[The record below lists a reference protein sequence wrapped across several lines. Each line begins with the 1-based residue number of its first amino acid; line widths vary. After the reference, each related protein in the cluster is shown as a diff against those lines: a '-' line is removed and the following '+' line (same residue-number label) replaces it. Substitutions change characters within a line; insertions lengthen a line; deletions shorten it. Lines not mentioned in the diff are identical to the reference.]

1 MADYQDIRG
10 LRVKYLSADPSVT
23 VAGEVWYNSTTG
35 TLKSQVLTESW
46 SSGAA
51 IATARS
57 AMAGGGIPTAAWI
70 AGGKTNNAP
79 SNVST
84 AETEEYNGSGWST
97 GGTLPQGS
105 RSFGEGAGPLTA
117 GITVGGGPTTPLV
130 GQTWV
135 ESYNGT
141 SWTAE
146 TGTPL
151 GLVHNSVFGLESA
164 AVSAGRGPGTAT
176 PQVFNYD
183 GSTWTVGGT
192 MSLPRGYTTSA
203 GIQTAGWIA
212 GGWDDGGPPFDADE
226 HEQYDGTSWTDA
238 PVLNTGRSA
247 GGGNGPQ
254 TSAIYFGGIVTP
266 TSTTATETFD
276 GSSWSTSPATLGTAV
291 DEMGS
296 ANNGTSNSTALSV
309 GGLVNN
315 AHPQQKATQEYNKSA
330 NVITAGA
337 WASATAYPFGA
348 GGVAGFGTQTAA
360 VGVGGES
367 APGPTVNTVAEY
379 DGSSWTGVTAYP
391 SPTRASGTTGI
402 LTAGLVVGGNTAPGA
417 TPTTDATGEY
427 DGTNWSTGGVYPA
440 VNSSVGV
447 AGTQTAALGAGAYF
461 TPAGSPGST
470 QANTYN
476 GSSWASSPALNT
488 ARYQAGN
495 SGTTTAALLFGGA
508 PSAGTT
514 VESFDGSSWT
524 SLSNKIFDTPW
535 AMTRAS
541 VATADTAANFA
552 AAPPYANATELYDGT
567 SWATGPALGTVRQ
580 GGGAGGPTSGLV
592 FTGYSTSA
600 PRPSATEEFTAGTTT
615 ANIVTLTTS

>member
-35 TLKSQVLTESW
+35 TLKSQVLTEAW
-46 SSGAA
+46 ASGAP

-79 SNVST
+79 TNTTT
-84 AETEEYNGSGWST
+84 AATEEYNGSGWST

-117 GITVGGGPTTPLV
+117 GITVGGGPTSPLV

-176 PQVFNYD
+176 PQVFNFD

-203 GIQTAGWIA
+203 GTQTAGWIA
-212 GGWDDGGPPFDADE
+212 GGWDDGGPPYDADE
-226 HEQYDGTSWTDA
+226 HEQYNGTSWTDA

-276 GSSWSTSPATLGTAV
+276 GSSWSTSPATLATAV

-315 AHPQQKATQEYNKSA
+315 AHPQQDATQEYNKSA

-348 GGVAGFGTQTAA
+348 GGLTGFGTQTAA

-367 APGPTVNTVAEY
+367 APGPTVATVAEY
-379 DGSSWTGVTAYP
+379 NGSSWTDVTAYP

-417 TPTTDATGEY
+417 TPTIDATGEY

-461 TPAGSPGST
+461 TPSGSPGST

-476 GSSWASSPALNT
+476 GSSWASAPSLNT

-567 SWATGPALGTVRQ
+567 SWATGPALGSVRQ